1 MYAIKDGWARQSFAI
16 APSSDLEV
24 RKSRIRRSK
33 EERKSLAES
42 FIKTYQ
48 KSNNGSFPSLNITHK
63 EVGGSFYTVREIVR
77 EIIQENRVLTSP
89 KMNLE
94 EHDHYQFL
102 DNGFMA
108 TEHQKD
114 FLVSD
119 RTHLVMNKSPYQ
131 YEIKSEENV
140 SSSSIQSCGPK
151 SLDLKIMNGLSKMRN
166 KEEGYDSDNHLLFD
180 HHQGANTEE
189 TSNLG
194 EQLPPPDSHEF
205 ETEILVS
212 GGELLEENPV
222 SDKTIVTKAVHIHDQ
237 DKREVNILAPVQN
250 FDGAETER
258 FNEEQYFKKNNQT
271 VEKTKEFEQQ
281 ICTES
286 VVVETLGRKK
296 AGAEDIKVLC
306 AMTSHVNS
314 DVMVESF
321 PLRSPISGRIHDIGA
336 DSDTFLEEINVAGI
350 LKEKTRQHDKLT
362 FIGCPSGVNES
373 GENKLPDSSLEL
385 DDELRDEKMVR
396 DLQDPYAECSRLSTP
411 FESTE
416 LDVRDIKDLEYKATS
431 ATKHVVSEDSLAME
445 RNSSDCVTSSVSEGS
460 RPLLQ
465 RISLET
471 WKRESKNSSVLKS
484 RSLLESVK
492 SYMVAFVKFWS
503 E

>member
-16 APSSDLEV
+16 APSSDLVV

-94 EHDHYQFL
+94 EHYHYQFL

-151 SLDLKIMNGLSKMRN
+151 SLDLKIINRLSKMRN

-212 GGELLEENPV
+212 GGEVLEENPV

-237 DKREVNILAPVQN
+237 DKREVNVLAPVQN

-271 VEKTKEFEQQ
+271 VEKTKEFGQQ

-286 VVVETLGRKK
+286 VVMETLGRKK
-296 AGAEDIKVLC
+296 AGAEDIEVLC
-306 AMTSHVNS
+306 AMTSHANS

-321 PLRSPISGRIHDIGA
+321 PLRSPLSGRIHDIGA

-373 GENKLPDSSLEL
+373 DENKLPDSSLEL
-385 DDELRDEKMVR
+385 GDELRDEKMVR
-396 DLQDPYAECSRLSTP
+396 NLQDPYVECSRLSTP
-411 FESTE
+411 FESTD
-416 LDVRDIKDLEYKATS
+416 LDVPDIKDLEYKVTS
-431 ATKHVVSEDSLAME
+431 AKKHVVSEESLAME
-445 RNSSDCVTSSVSEGS
+445 RNCSDCVTSSVSEGS

-471 WKRESKNSSVLKS
+471 WKREPKKSSVLKS